1 MTTATSFQEKSPL
14 FVGVDLAKA
23 VFQTAYKDSKTSRFY
38 NRQLS
43 RTEFR
48 QFLIKH
54 QEPLCIGMEACGSA
68 HYWGA
73 GMREAR
79 TSGTH
84 YSGTNR
90 KVHQ

>member
-1 MTTATSFQEKSPL
+1 MTTASSFQEKSPL

-48 QFLIKH
+48 LD
-54 QEPLCIGMEACGSA
+54 LS
-68 HYWGA
+68 
-73 GMREAR
+73 
-79 TSGTH
+79 
-84 YSGTNR
+84 
-90 KVHQ
+90 